1 MKRWEIPVGFD
12 DVTMKRWEIPVGLWR
27 RDDDDGDGG
36 SCDEGRSQASIST
49 RQELQ

>member
-1 MKRWEIPVGFD
+1 MAAPFPMMTDAVDASIEDDID

-36 SCDEGRSQASIST
+36 SCDEGRS
-49 RQELQ
+49 